1 VNTATASF
9 VTVLGQMTEMSLR
22 KKQLCSL
29 LLPLSELNSFLF
41 VHWELKN
48 VNFFLENLS
57 NRVDFLTAKLVNS

>member
-29 LLPLSELNSFLF
+29 L
-41 VHWELKN
+41 
-48 VNFFLENLS
+48 
-57 NRVDFLTAKLVNS
+57 TAS